1 MPKTRTDKDQ
11 SKLPEALQ
19 EAVLQAKR
27 DNPRRSIDTIEH
39 LLQSSGQAAKDELS
53 RSAIHRLLCRRQ
65 LVIIVE
71 YQKPASAV
79 SSLGSRPGRARRD
92 VGAPI
97 MPGSAREPQP
107 HAVAG

>member
-39 LLQSSGQAAKDELS
+39 LLESSGQAAKDELS
-53 RSAIHRLLCRRQ
+53 RSAIHRLLCRHN
-65 LVIIVE
+65 L
-71 YQKPASAV
+71 
-79 SSLGSRPGRARRD
+79 SRPAQGAAEPVERRAF
-92 VGAPI
+92 VAAHPST
-97 MPGSAREPQP
+97 GSGQVPATCGT
-107 HAVAG
+107 AT